1 MSRIVGINIHR
12 DSGIGLSAGVTSLRN
27 ILIILLPVALS
38 SCTLLPF
45 PVNHMLSAAHTL
57 IDVNLREET
66 GKTSAEH
73 LASEVTKKDCQ
84 FIRTIDS
91 ADACMTKEEEM
102 DYILSKNCD
111 TITWNW
117 LGLPHCKKE
126 N

>member
-1 MSRIVGINIHR
+1 MGINIHK

-27 ILIILLPVALS
+27 ILIILLSVALS

-84 FIRTIDS
+84 FIRVVDGM
-91 ADACMTKEEEM
+91 DACMTKEEQI
-102 DYILSKNCD
+102 DYILSKNCE

-117 LGLPHCKKE
+117 LGIPRCKE
-126 N
+126 

>member
-1 MSRIVGINIHR
+1 MSRIMGINIHK

-27 ILIILLPVALS
+27 ILIILLSVALS

-84 FIRTIDS
+84 FIRVVEGM
-91 ADACMTKEEEM
+91 DACMTKEEQI
-102 DYILSKNCD
+102 DYILSKNCE

-117 LGLPHCKKE
+117 LGIPRCKE
-126 N
+126 

>member
-1 MSRIVGINIHR
+1 MRINTHK
-12 DSGIGLSAGVTSLRN
+12 DSGIGLSVGVTSLRN
-27 ILIILLPVALS
+27 ILIILLSVALS

-84 FIRTIDS
+84 FIRVVDGM
-91 ADACMTKEEEM
+91 DACMTKEEQI
-102 DYILSKNCD
+102 DYILSKNCE

-117 LGLPHCKKE
+117 LGIPRCKE
-126 N
+126 

>member
-12 DSGIGLSAGVTSLRN
+12 ESGIGLSAGVTSLRN
-27 ILIILLPVALS
+27 ILIILLSIALS

-84 FIRTIDS
+84 FIRVVDGM
-91 ADACMTKEEEM
+91 DACMTKEEQI
-102 DYILSKNCD
+102 DYILSKNCE

-117 LGLPHCKKE
+117 LGIPRCKE
-126 N
+126 

>member
-12 DSGIGLSAGVTSLRN
+12 ESGIVLSAGVTSLRN
-27 ILIILLPVALS
+27 ILIILLSVALS

-84 FIRTIDS
+84 FIRVVDGM
-91 ADACMTKEEEM
+91 DACMTKEEQI
-102 DYILSKNCD
+102 DYILSKNCE

-117 LGLPHCKKE
+117 LGIPRCKE
-126 N
+126 

>member
-1 MSRIVGINIHR
+1 MSRILGINIHKG
-12 DSGIGLSAGVTSLRN
+12 SGIGLSVGVTSLRN
-27 ILIILLPVALS
+27 ILIILLSVVLR

-73 LASEVTKKDCQ
+73 LASEVTEKDCQ
-84 FIRTIDS
+84 FIRVVDGM
-91 ADACMTKEEEM
+91 DACMTKEEQV
-102 DYILSKNCD
+102 DYILSKNCE

-117 LGLPHCKKE
+117 LGIPRCKE
-126 N
+126 

>member
-1 MSRIVGINIHR
+1 MGINIHK

-27 ILIILLPVALS
+27 ILIILLSVALS

-84 FIRTIDS
+84 FVRVIDS
-91 ADACMTKEEEM
+91 ADACITKEEEV
-102 DYILSKNCD
+102 DYILSKNCE

-117 LGLPHCKKE
+117 LGIPRCKE
-126 N
+126 

>member
-1 MSRIVGINIHR
+1 MLRIMEINIHK
-12 DSGIGLSAGVTSLRN
+12 DSGIGLLAGVKSLRN
-27 ILIILLPVALS
+27 ILIILLSVALS

-73 LASEVTKKDCQ
+73 LASEVTEKDCQ
-84 FIRTIDS
+84 FIRVVDGM
-91 ADACMTKEEEM
+91 DACLTKEEEI
-102 DYILSKNCD
+102 DYILSKNCE
-111 TITWNW
+111 TITWNM
-117 LGLPHCKKE
+117 LGLPRCKKE

>member
-1 MSRIVGINIHR
+1 MLRIMRINTHK

-27 ILIILLPVALS
+27 ILIILLSVALS

-45 PVNHMLSAAHTL
+45 PLNHMLSAAHTI

-84 FIRTIDS
+84 FVRVIDS
-91 ADACMTKEEEM
+91 ADACITKEEEV
-102 DYILSKNCD
+102 DYILSKNCE

-117 LGLPHCKKE
+117 LGLPSCKE
-126 N
+126 

>member
-27 ILIILLPVALS
+27 ILIILLSVALS

-84 FIRTIDS
+84 FIRVVDGM
-91 ADACMTKEEEM
+91 DACMTKEEQI
-102 DYILSKNCD
+102 DYILSKNCE

-117 LGLPHCKKE
+117 LGIPICKE
-126 N
+126 

>member
-1 MSRIVGINIHR
+1 MRINTHK

-27 ILIILLPVALS
+27 ILIILLSVALS

-73 LASEVTKKDCQ
+73 LASEVTEKDCQ
-84 FIRTIDS
+84 FIRVVDGM
-91 ADACMTKEEEM
+91 DACMTKEEQI
-102 DYILSKNCD
+102 DYILSKNCE

-117 LGLPHCKKE
+117 LGIPRGKE
-126 N
+126 